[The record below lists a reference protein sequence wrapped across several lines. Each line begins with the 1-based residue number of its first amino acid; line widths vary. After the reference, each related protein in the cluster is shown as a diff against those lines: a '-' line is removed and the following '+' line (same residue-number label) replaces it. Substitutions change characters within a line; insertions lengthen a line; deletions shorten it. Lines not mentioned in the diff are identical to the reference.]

1 MEQHAR
7 ILVVANDPQ
16 TMSDIQHPRISRQH
30 EIEIGLNPEVAIAIL
45 AERRMDLLILDTTL
59 TNGEDVATL
68 RLVKHEF
75 PCLPII
81 AIGEKKTKT
90 IERKL
95 KRAGAD
101 FYIGRPLA
109 SDDVLQAVEGALALA
124 GELV

>member
-1 MEQHAR
+1 
-7 ILVVANDPQ
+7 
-16 TMSDIQHPRISRQH
+16 
-30 EIEIGLNPEVAIAIL
+30 
-45 AERRMDLLILDTTL
+45 MDLLILDTTL